1 MACYRHDQKIGA
13 QTHGVRLLSGDRKED
28 DE

>member
-13 QTHGVRLLSGDRKED
+13 HAHGVRLLSGDRKED